1 MVAAAAQPR
10 GLAVSDELEFYSIDP
25 RENPTEAAEVRL
37 LLAQC
42 DLDMEAGI
50 ETFVLGRAGRRLV
63 ACAGLEHNIVK
74 CVATAE
80 EYRGESLSLKL
91 MSEIIHL
98 AQERGHHHLFLYTHP
113 KNVSFFE
120 GCGFYELAEVPG
132 YVSLME
138 NTPVGING
146 YCRRLAT
153 QRHNGLKIGC
163 IVMNANPFTFGHQ
176 YLVRLAASQCDWLHL
191 FVVREDVSLFSYRD
205 RFALVQRGVA
215 DIPRL
220 TLHHGSEYM
229 VSRATF
235 PDYFFKEKGMVG
247 ACCTAIDLLLFR
259 NYIAP
264 ALGVT
269 HRFVG
274 TEPFCATTRKYN
286 DDMKFWLQSAPSEAA
301 PVVVMEVPRSQCAGV
316 PISASKVRRLLRSG
330 NVAHIAELVPR
341 DTLELLRG
349 KYAFAQSAEAG
360 GVGA

>member
-1 MVAAAAQPR
+1 M
-10 GLAVSDELEFYSIDP
+10 SDDIEFYTIDP
-25 RENPTEAAEVRL
+25 REHPAEAGEVRL

-42 DLDMEAGI
+42 DLDMEEGI

-74 CVATAE
+74 CVATAPE
-80 EYRGESLSLKL
+80 FRGESLSLTL

-98 AQERGHHHLFLYTHP
+98 ALERGHHHLFLYTHP

-138 NTPVGING
+138 NTPVGIKG
-146 YCRRLAT
+146 YCRQLAM
-153 QRHNGLKIGC
+153 QRREGAKIGC
-163 IVMNANPFTFGHQ
+163 IVMNANPFTLGHQ
-176 YLVRLAASQCDWLHL
+176 YLVRLAAAQCDWLHL

-205 RFALVQRGVA
+205 RFALVAGGVA
-215 DIPRL
+215 GIPRL

-247 ACCTAIDLLLFR
+247 DCCTAIDLKLFR
-259 NYIAP
+259 DYIAP

-286 DDMKFWLQSAPSEAA
+286 DDMKYWLQNAPSRST
-301 PVVVMEVPRSQCAGV
+301 PVQVVEVPRTQCAGV
-316 PISASKVRRLLRSG
+316 PISASEVRRLMRAG
-330 NVAHIAELVPR
+330 NYAHIADLVPH
-341 DTLELLRG
+341 DTLSLLSSQ
-349 KYAFAQSAEAG
+349 YAGAPLAKAG